1 MRQWIQAYSKLAPSI
16 NRVMYNFL
24 FSIDLHVTRIDS
36 NKRLFLTSR
45 ATLSSINRIKSRIT
59 KHFGFETTFR
69 FPSNWKQAYLVFERI
84 NFNRLNIQARLGFF
98 SIDRIPISLLQSRVK
113 VNPDEILKA
122 PSIGWNS
129 KFCSITQNWRKF
141 EMSENIYEKNWN
153 ISINKYY
160 LKIWFHLM
168 FKL

>member
-98 SIDRIPISLLQSRVK
+98 SIDRIPILAFTVASKSQPGWNIKGTINWVK
-113 VNPDEILKA
+113 LEILFDYSELEK
-122 PSIGWNS
+122 IWNEW
-129 KFCSITQNWRKF
+129 KHIR
-141 EMSENIYEKNWN
+141 ENWN

>member
-1 MRQWIQAYSKLAPSI
+1 MNTSSFKITA
-16 NRVMYNFL
+16 
-24 FSIDLHVTRIDS
+24 IDRSCDS
-36 NKRLFLTSR
+36 NKRPLLTSR

-98 SIDRIPISLLQSRVK
+98 STDRIPISLLHSRVK
-113 VNPDEILKA
+113 VNPDEILKT

-141 EMSENIYEKNWN
+141 EMSEN
-153 ISINKYY
+153 KYTRKLKY
-160 LKIWFHLM
+160 LHK
-168 FKL
+168 